1 MKVRDITDVLERMS
15 PPSAA
20 CDWDNVGLMAG
31 DKDAGVSRVLVTLDV
46 DEAAIDKAVSC
57 GADMIVSHHPL
68 IYRRRSNNSRR
79 MGIPCHEKL

>member
-31 DKDAGVSRVLVTLDV
+31 DKDAGVSRVLVTDRKSV
-46 DEAAIDKAVSC
+46 
-57 GADMIVSHHPL
+57 G
-68 IYRRRSNNSRR
+68 
-79 MGIPCHEKL
+79 

>member
-1 MKVRDITDVLERMS
+1 MKVRDITDALERMS

-57 GADMIVSHHPL
+57 VNL
-68 IYRRRSNNSRR
+68 I
-79 MGIPCHEKL
+79 MVEPCPFGK